1 MAEMALQGMSSGL
14 REEHCLLYL
23 TSSIYADLFA
33 ELLNS
38 TTRTFR
44 ETARTVHETPRTS
57 VRRPRVQTSYA
68 HRNVVMQAGQAGQS
82 LLSRHLVSDQLS
94 DDGLCGKEV

>member
-1 MAEMALQGMSSGL
+1 MAVMALQGMSSGL
-14 REEHCLLYL
+14 REEHCVLYL

-33 ELLNS
+33 ELLKS
-38 TTRTFR
+38 TTCIARK
-44 ETARTVHETPRTS
+44 TARPAHKTTRTS

-68 HRNVVMQAGQAGQS
+68 HRNVVMQAGQAGHS
-82 LLSRHLVSDQLS
+82 LLLRYRVSDQLS